1 MSNVKSKIPKR
12 LLAAFL
18 SLMMVFSMT
27 HFSTVVHASTTGHPD
42 AVTISVI
49 DENGQAIKGATVAYT
64 VESVNNGDI
73 HISETKTTDE
83 YGVVDVFP
91 SSEFDADDILSI
103 SAEVTATG
111 FETKTL
117 PKTVIKNA
125 KDNIT
130 VYLMSTT
137 INDVTIQGRI
147 LTYNGNP
154 QYLVDVTEVPG
165 DTITYEFNGKEI
177 EEKPKAIDAGT
188 YKIKVTVSRS
198 GKEDLVREVT
208 TVINPANIKGI
219 DITANQLKYN
229 EEEQK
234 LVSLTGSFLDNDIV
248 TWEVN
253 GTTTESRDVPK
264 GSAVG
269 NYTVKLTVDRGSN
282 YVKFK
287 KEVNVEI
294 ALGEID
300 LGRLKIEPNDRTY
313 DTTEEDALI
322 VSGKEGN
329 YHLEYRLGEDGE
341 WVKDAIPKIKDA
353 GTYKVYV
360 KATKDNYEERKYP
373 EFPIIVT
380 ISKAPQSLEFTDTA
394 PTEVTIDR
402 NDPEKNIYDFH
413 AEGDNF
419 SGNDVEYTLIDATS
433 DDVASISS
441 DGKLTVAK
449 AGIVTVK
456 ATRKGNNNYS
466 DANVYKTVI
475 VKVDD
480 KGLVSFAE
488 NTINYVLDEDGVA
501 STQTA
506 TKVNTDD
513 NGSLTY
519 SIDKTDIGLSI
530 DSATGKITVTKLNK
544 LKKELDRSGKV
555 YVTVTVNKD
564 VGTVTTKEWYFNNI
578 LDWGYRNITREVYPS
593 ASTTYTLVIIYD
605 EAPDFATTCQ
615 ITNPGPTGW
624 YNAENPAI
632 VTPIDSNKYSI
643 AVDSLENFSESQTI
657 SSQGAE
663 PHYIYFK
670 DKNTKRFS
678 SGVEVNINVDTAKPD
693 TSKMKIEFSELNLI
707 EKIGKTLGFYNPTV
721 TINFT
726 AEDTTSGID
735 HFDWT
740 YTKESGASV
749 VNKDSITQE
758 IPVTVNGNVATA
770 SLTLPAD
777 EAAQLHGR
785 ISFTAT
791 DKANN
796 VSEVKTENYV
806 VIVDTIS
813 PTRVVTFTDP
823 VQTLDGN
830 HHYFTGDATFTF
842 TVNEA
847 NFYEEDVVVK
857 VSKDGGE
864 PYEVTP
870 TWAHNSVDEHVGTYT
885 LSGDGDYVVYM
896 TYTDKSGNEM
906 DSYQSD
912 IITID
917 TTKPVVKMD
926 YVHKGDE
933 QKTIFTVI
941 EHNFR
946 PSDVAI
952 SGTIQ
957 DIKGNAVA
965 STPESLT
972 ALLRSADWKLVGK
985 DTYQHVY
992 DGYVDG
998 IYNLKMD
1005 YKDISCWDAETY
1017 VADEFIIDHTAPE
1030 DVSIDI
1036 VSTPLK
1042 TILSAITFGF
1052 YNPDVTV
1059 KFTAHDYASGVKSFH
1074 WNYTKENG
1082 ASDINRPTDGTP
1094 TTVDAVQD
1102 STDKSK
1108 YTASITLPD
1117 TEAKQLRGYLAVY
1130 TTDAFGN
1137 DSKKVTDSGNII
1149 VVDTIAP
1156 EVKVEYSKASRTVG
1170 TKAYYNGNVDV
1181 TITVNEANFYSDDV
1195 IVKASKNGGAAEAIS
1210 PVWTAAADD
1219 NHIGQFTLTEDG
1231 HYIITVEYKDKSGNF
1246 DTEKSFY
1253 TSHEIT
1259 IDTIK
1264 PVIKVDYQN
1273 KSVIN
1278 TLKDKEGHE
1287 RKYFA
1292 DTQTA
1297 VVTITEQNFNADEVD
1312 FNIISKDVTG
1322 KTLDDAALSKKTA
1335 WTVDST
1341 GDVHTITITYPGDA
1355 NYSFDVDYTD
1365 LAVNAAEDYATDY
1378 FTVDK
1383 TGPENLTVKYSTSML
1398 DTVLESVT
1406 FGFYNAKMTVTLT
1419 AEDPTSEVHS
1429 FLYSYLNAPGVSSVN
1444 AELINQVINAA
1455 VIKYSGNGKTATATF
1470 EIPKMVLGNDNQ
1482 FNGTVE
1488 FTATDR
1494 SGNESNSHK
1503 ETKRIVVDNIA
1514 PTAQVSYNEATNVVG
1529 DVSYYNGNINATV
1542 TINEA
1547 NFYADDV
1554 RVMVSKDSGA
1564 ATPVTTH
1571 WTDKSVDVHVGTF
1584 TLTEDGDYIITI
1596 NYKDKSSNAMATY
1609 TSKQLTIDTDI
1620 QAPKFSINGV
1630 SKTEE
1635 GGAYKGETLVAFDFE
1650 DQNFDT
1656 KTIKLTRTRFN
1667 SVEDVTEKFI
1677 KVSDKEKGGSGSF
1690 TIPSEVENDG
1700 IYVLSIRMTDKAKHS
1715 IESKLKFTIN
1725 RFGSVY
1731 AYSDYLA
1738 SLIKDGG
1745 QYIKIDGDNKTAIT
1759 QDLII
1764 TEYNANPILTD
1775 SLKILI
1781 TRDGETVDAK
1791 YSTNPKIDGNADIG
1805 ESGWYQYVYT
1815 IAKENFAED
1824 GVYKIALTSAYST
1837 SDSEKNESTS
1847 VPENSVDTAG
1857 NQILDTMSFTVDTKA
1872 PEIRNI
1878 VNLDKPIVNAQALD
1892 VKYNIVDVGGLKT
1905 IEVILNGETIDTI
1918 TDFGDSLFNYSGQF
1932 TIKERNDAQTVQIKV
1947 TDRAGNVTDTASED
1961 FSTNDLYIFNDTI
1974 TVSTNFFVRWY
1985 ANRPLFWGSV
1995 SGVVVLISVGSYII
2009 TAKLKK
2015 KEESNQNA

>member
-18 SLMMVFSMT
+18 SLMMMFSMT

-42 AVTISVI
+42 AVTISVV
-49 DENGQAIKGATVAYT
+49 DENGRAIEGATVAF
-64 VESVNNGDI
+64 SIDSAKHGSG
-73 HISETKTTDE
+73 HISEIKTTDE

-117 PKTVIKNA
+117 PKTVIKHA

-137 INDVTIQGRI
+137 IDDVTIQGMT
-147 LTYNGNP
+147 LTYNGDL
-154 QYLVDVTEVPG
+154 QDLVYVTEVPG

-208 TVINPANIKGI
+208 TVINPANID
-219 DITANQLKYN
+219 DISIEGKTISYN
-229 EEEQK
+229 GTEQEIVK
-234 LVSLTGSFLDNDIV
+234 LNGTFKENDIV
-248 TWEVN
+248 TWNVN
-253 GTTTESRDVPK
+253 GADTSSIDIPK
-264 GSAVG
+264 AAAVG
-269 NYTVKLTVDRGSN
+269 KYTIVLTVDRGPN
-282 YVKFK
+282 YNKLVTEPVTTNLLAGDLDLEGLEVRGLEGVYTVVDGKPVAQPAVTVTGQKTDEYTLKYQLDDGDLNVDESAWVDEIPTVTDAGSYIVWVKAVK
-287 KEVNVEI
+287 DGYNDSNVEVI
-294 ALGEID
+294 PALSAVA
-300 LGRLKIEPNDRTY
+300 PYN
-313 DTTEEDALI
+313 
-322 VSGKEGN
+322 
-329 YHLEYRLGEDGE
+329 
-341 WVKDAIPKIKDA
+341 
-353 GTYKVYV
+353 VYV
-360 KATKDNYEERKYP
+360 A
-373 EFPIIVT
+373 
-380 ISKAPQSLEFTDTA
+380 KAPQSLEFTNTA
-394 PTEVTIDR
+394 LEEVTIDKI
-402 NDPEKNIYDFH
+402 NPEKNVYDFH
-413 AEGDNF
+413 AEGENF
-419 SGNDVEYTLIDATS
+419 SGKAVKYTLIDATS
-433 DDVASISS
+433 DDVASISD
-441 DGKLTVAK
+441 DGMLTVAK

-456 ATRKGNNNYS
+456 ATREGNNNYS
-466 DANVYKTVI
+466 DANAYKTVT

-480 KGLVSFAE
+480 SGLVSFAKDI
-488 NTINYVLDEDGVA
+488 INYVLDEDGVA
-501 STQTA
+501 STQSA
-506 TKVNTDD
+506 TKTNADD
-513 NGSLTY
+513 NGSFTY
-519 SIDKTDIGLSI
+519 SIDKSNIGLSI
-530 DSATGKITVTKLNK
+530 DPATGKITVTDSRKLDK
-544 LKKELDRSGKV
+544 AMGHSKTVS
-555 YVTVTVNKD
+555 VTVKVNKD
-564 VGTVTTKEWYFNNI
+564 VGTVTTKEWYFYNI
-578 LDWGYRNITREVYPS
+578 FDWGYRYITKEVYPS
-593 ASTTYTLVIIYD
+593 ASATYTLVIAYAA
-605 EAPDFATTCQ
+605 APDFEMACQ

-632 VTPIDSNKYSI
+632 VTPIDPAKYSI
-643 AVDSLENFSESQTI
+643 ALDSPVDFSDSQTI
-657 SSQGAE
+657 LSQGTE
-663 PHYIYFK
+663 PHYIYLK
-670 DKNTKRFS
+670 DKFTKKIS
-678 SGVEVNINVDTAKPD
+678 AGIEINNIKVDTAKPD

-972 ALLRSADWKLVGK
+972 ALLQSADWKSVGK
-985 DTYQHVY
+985 DTYQYVY

-1005 YKDISCWDAETY
+1005 YKDISGWDSETY

-1036 VSTPLK
+1036 VSTPLN

-1094 TTVDAVQD
+1094 TTLDAVQD

-1130 TTDAFGN
+1130 ATDAFSN
-1137 DSKKVTDSGNII
+1137 DSEKITDSGNII

-1156 EVKVEYSKASRTVG
+1156 EVKVEYSKASRIVG

-1195 IVKASKNGGAAEAIS
+1195 VVKASKNGGAAEAIS
-1210 PVWTAAADD
+1210 PVWKAAADD

-1297 VVTITEQNFNADEVD
+1297 VVTITEHNFNADEVD
-1312 FNIISKDVTG
+1312 FTIIAKDVTG
-1322 KTLDDAALSKKTA
+1322 KTLDSVALSKKTA

-1365 LAVNAAEDYATDY
+1365 LAENAAEDYATDY

-1383 TGPENLTVKYSTSML
+1383 TVPENLTVKYSTSML

-1444 AELINQVINAA
+1444 AELVNQVINAA
-1455 VIKYSGNGKTATATF
+1455 DIKYTENRKTATATF
-1470 EIPKMVLGNDNQ
+1470 EIPKMVLGSLAMIINS
-1482 FNGTVE
+1482 TVLL
-1488 FTATDR
+1488 
-1494 SGNESNSHK
+1494 NS
-1503 ETKRIVVDNIA
+1503 RLL
-1514 PTAQVSYNEATNVVG
+1514 
-1529 DVSYYNGNINATV
+1529 TV
-1542 TINEA
+1542 PE
-1547 NFYADDV
+1547 
-1554 RVMVSKDSGA
+1554 M
-1564 ATPVTTH
+1564 
-1571 WTDKSVDVHVGTF
+1571 
-1584 TLTEDGDYIITI
+1584 
-1596 NYKDKSSNAMATY
+1596 
-1609 TSKQLTIDTDI
+1609 
-1620 QAPKFSINGV
+1620 
-1630 SKTEE
+1630 
-1635 GGAYKGETLVAFDFE
+1635 
-1650 DQNFDT
+1650 
-1656 KTIKLTRTRFN
+1656 
-1667 SVEDVTEKFI
+1667 
-1677 KVSDKEKGGSGSF
+1677 
-1690 TIPSEVENDG
+1690 
-1700 IYVLSIRMTDKAKHS
+1700 KA
-1715 IESKLKFTIN
+1715 
-1725 RFGSVY
+1725 
-1731 AYSDYLA
+1731 
-1738 SLIKDGG
+1738 
-1745 QYIKIDGDNKTAIT
+1745 
-1759 QDLII
+1759 
-1764 TEYNANPILTD
+1764 
-1775 SLKILI
+1775 ILI
-1781 TRDGETVDAK
+1781 R
-1791 YSTNPKIDGNADIG
+1791 KIS
-1805 ESGWYQYVYT
+1805 ES
-1815 IAKENFAED
+1815 
-1824 GVYKIALTSAYST
+1824 
-1837 SDSEKNESTS
+1837 
-1847 VPENSVDTAG
+1847 
-1857 NQILDTMSFTVDTKA
+1857 
-1872 PEIRNI
+1872 
-1878 VNLDKPIVNAQALD
+1878 
-1892 VKYNIVDVGGLKT
+1892 
-1905 IEVILNGETIDTI
+1905 
-1918 TDFGDSLFNYSGQF
+1918 
-1932 TIKERNDAQTVQIKV
+1932 
-1947 TDRAGNVTDTASED
+1947 
-1961 FSTNDLYIFNDTI
+1961 
-1974 TVSTNFFVRWY
+1974 
-1985 ANRPLFWGSV
+1985 
-1995 SGVVVLISVGSYII
+1995 
-2009 TAKLKK
+2009 
-2015 KEESNQNA
+2015 